1 MSAFEV
7 GDTVRNVAANVVGVV
22 VEIDGET
29 VYLEQANGA
38 EVDFKASSLV
48 LEDAFQAK
56 HGTAVRDDAASHAND
71 PVYDEVVRN
80 LYPAILELGE
90 AVHATVKPVPGV
102 APRHWGSLTSLQKLM
117 RYRLRRMCRY
127 RTGWMQ
133 ASRAPRKR
141 SGRFSCRSSPTGRAS
156 PEADTGVKHSK
167 SMKKAVQ
174 KN

>member
-1 MSAFEV
+1 MSVFEV

-38 EVDFKASSLV
+38 EVDFKASALV

-56 HGTAVRDDAASHAND
+56 HGTVVRDDAASHAND

-90 AVHATVKPVPGV
+90 AVHAAVKPVPGV
-102 APRHWGSLTSLQKLM
+102 APKHWGSLTSLQKLNAISIA
-117 RYRLRRMCRY
+117 
-127 RTGWMQ
+127 TDVAVQDWVN
-133 ASRAPRKR
+133 ASKPGAKKALGPLQLSILANR
-141 SGRFSCRSSPTGRAS
+141 SGKPGS
-156 PEADTGVKHSK
+156 
-167 SMKKAVQ
+167 
-174 KN
+174 